1 MWFSYCLCYWWS
13 LKIHPNSQQQSQ
25 QQSPHSPIL
34 QHVLQRF
41 QLFGLF
47 GTLRHRTLEPFDAA
61 TLVLQLM
68 VHLTIFWM
76 EVRMVTP
83 SLRKA
88 GAHGNTQ
95 DLESSL
101 KIGSSKAYWM
111 TLRILFFFHLFSVF
125 FSNGTLKSPPRQ
137 TGPANLSAVHSHQ
150 PVPGCVAEP
159 LYLAVAAHRSASSA
173 HPGPNSS
180 HEMYGTHYLIITFMI
195 STITFRFMCIYIY
208 TDM

>member
-1 MWFSYCLCYWWS
+1 
-13 LKIHPNSQQQSQ
+13 
-25 QQSPHSPIL
+25 
-34 QHVLQRF
+34 
-41 QLFGLF
+41 
-47 GTLRHRTLEPFDAA
+47 
-61 TLVLQLM
+61 
-68 VHLTIFWM
+68 
-76 EVRMVTP
+76 
-83 SLRKA
+83 
-88 GAHGNTQ
+88 
-95 DLESSL
+95 
-101 KIGSSKAYWM
+101 M